1 MVGVSETVSKP
12 TVSKS
17 ILSNRYFYFTRHKQ
31 TPNGNGIEVVG
42 KKTDVTESVNFCV
55 EQAIG
60 EFLRY
65 AKDAYGLELLD
76 PEPKTE
82 QDGQKY
88 LYGVREKTGYET
100 LNELVREWQGSA

>member
-1 MVGVSETVSKP
+1 MSGSVDKPMVSQSPVTK
-12 TVSKS
+12 
-17 ILSNRYFYFTRHKQ
+17 RYYYFTRHKP
-31 TPNGNGIEVVG
+31 TANGKGMEVVG
-42 KKTDVTESVNFCV
+42 KKTDVTDSVNFCV

-82 QDGQKY
+82 EDGNKY
-88 LYGVREKTGYET
+88 LYGVRETTGYAL
-100 LNELVREWQGSA
+100 LNDLVKEWQGEDRS